1 MPERKPNLLIP
12 AVGAT
17 VLVVGSIAAYIY
29 FKGPSGDSSDALGS
43 AKLVPST
50 ALMAT
55 YITTD
60 PQAWGKLADF
70 GTPEAQKLLAQGV
83 ENFQQDLFSD
93 GNISYEQ
100 DLKPWVGGVM
110 VAVLPPNPTKLAQ
123 SNQPNSGTK
132 AAPESNILMVVGIK
146 DKLKALNFA
155 NQLKSKTGVKVEESD
170 YKGEKITAVT
180 ENGRLTYSAVLN
192 NNHLVLA
199 PEKQAVEKAIETFKG
214 QPSFASQEGVKTI
227 LTANADVKNILAQ
240 VYIPDYAGM
249 VQQLVAANPQTT
261 QLPPQTLQQLQQ
273 VKSVVARVGV
283 DDQGVR
289 MRAIANLDPQ
299 LNKFEYQASPGKI
312 VGKLPL
318 DTFALMTG
326 NGINRSW
333 SALVE
338 QSQAYPGFNQILQQ
352 VRGQLKFVNI
362 DLDKDIFGWMDQE
375 FAFGAMPSNQG
386 VLANFGFGG
395 ALVLETSDRQ
405 TAIATFNKLDN
416 LAKTQQI
423 NVANRN
429 IDGKDVTEWQ
439 IPGQGALL
447 SHGWLNQETVFLAVG
462 GSIAEA
468 IATNNSPKLDS
479 SDTFKAVTGSLQQP
493 NAGYFYIDAEKTA
506 SLVNRFMTQGQ
517 PLPTEANTVL
527 SAIHGFGVTVTS
539 PDKSTGQ
546 LEMLLALKP
555 KTTK

>member
-1 MPERKPNLLIP
+1 MPERKANLLIP
-12 AVGAT
+12 AVGAA
-17 VLVVGSIAAYIY
+17 VLVVGTVAAYRY
-29 FKGPSGDSSDALGS
+29 FQGPSGDSSGALGS

-50 ALMAT
+50 AVMAT

-60 PQAWGKLADF
+60 PQAWAKLSEF
-70 GTPEAQKLLAQGV
+70 GTPEAQKLVAKGLEDFQP
-83 ENFQQDLFSD
+83 NFLNA

-110 VAVLPPNPTKLAQ
+110 VAVLPPNAT
-123 SNQPNSGTK
+123 NSATNVQ
-132 AAPESNILMVVGIK
+132 PESNILMVVGIK
-146 DKLKALNFA
+146 DKLKALNFT
-155 NQLKSKTGVKVEESD
+155 NKFKSQKGVKVEEYD

-180 ENGRLTYSAVLN
+180 ENGKLTYSAVLN

-199 PEKQAVEKAIETFKG
+199 QSKPSVEKAIETSKG
-214 QPSFASQEGVKTI
+214 QPSFASKEAAKTI
-227 LTANADVKNILAQ
+227 LTTNADVKNILAQ
-240 VYIPDYAGM
+240 VYIPDYGVM
-249 VQQLVAANPQTT
+249 MQQLVATSPQAR
-261 QLPPQTLQQLQQ
+261 QLPPQTLKQFQQ
-273 VKSVVARVGV
+273 VKSIVARVGV

-299 LNKFEYQASPGKI
+299 LNKFEYKASPAKI
-312 VGKLPL
+312 VSQLPV

-333 SALVE
+333 SSIVE
-338 QSQAYPGFNQILQQ
+338 QSQDDPAFNQILQQ

-362 DLDKDIFGWMDQE
+362 DLDKDVFGWMDRE
-375 FAFGAMPSNQG
+375 FAFGAVPSNQG
-386 VLANFGFGG
+386 VLANLGVGG
-395 ALVLETSDRQ
+395 AILLETSDRQ
-405 TAIATFNKLDN
+405 TATATLSKLDN
-416 LAKTQQI
+416 LAKIQQI
-423 NVANRN
+423 NVAKRN

-447 SHGWLNQETVFLAVG
+447 SHGWLNQDTVFLTLG
-462 GSIAEA
+462 GSVAEA
-468 IATNNSPKLDS
+468 IATNNTPKLDS
-479 SDTFKAVTGSLQQP
+479 SDTFKAVTNSLKKP

-506 SLVNRFMTQGQ
+506 SLVNRFITQGQ
-517 PLPTEANTVL
+517 PLPSEANTVL
-527 SAIHGFGVTVTS
+527 SAIHGFGVTATS